1 MRRPSA
7 RPSSSTSSSQARA
20 CAARGAA
27 LARFDAERPG
37 IPALEPDVLA
47 VSGDPSPPSILAAH
61 GWQPVPALVASRY
74 CGADQVSRFTE
85 RDCASGALGVLPAQ
99 ELMPI
104 LMANALR
111 FIKYGA

>member
-1 MRRPSA
+1 
-7 RPSSSTSSSQARA
+7 
-20 CAARGAA
+20 
-27 LARFDAERPG
+27 
-37 IPALEPDVLA
+37 
-47 VSGDPSPPSILAAH
+47 
-61 GWQPVPALVASRY
+61 
-74 CGADQVSRFTE
+74 VSRFTE